1 MGQAFSP
8 VAVPIGLDC
17 GDAARLGDRS
27 GGEQNSGEFP
37 VSPATM
43 YVVFNRQF
51 TREPKKSPN
60 IYIHHIYSS
69 PNYSYG
75 TFLM

>member
-1 MGQAFSP
+1 MRQAFSP

-27 GGEQNSGEFP
+27 GGKKNGGEFP

-43 YVVFNRQF
+43 NIVFNQPF
-51 TREPKKSPN
+51 TRETAE
-60 IYIHHIYSS
+60 I
-69 PNYSYG
+69 
-75 TFLM
+75 F